1 MSDRRTS
8 GQLFFMAVLYTL
20 FFRSS
25 RGILTKNY
33 RNYYKA
39 VTVKRDSF
47 HYSVILLTKPCF
59 RSYKSC
65 NLSHFCHFLKFL
77 LQCDPLPEKICRPP
91 FFMPFLHVFY
101 RFSRCPGN
109 WNLPAGRVPSRAQ
122 DMCGRFCPDP
132 LGIVQW
138 FDKLVFVEMFDAWNA
153 GRRSTRQGLPCVRGA
168 VSEAD

>member
-1 MSDRRTS
+1 MYLEISGRWWSDRRTS

-20 FFRSS
+20 FSHSS

-91 FFMPFLHVFY
+91 FSCRFHMFFIVFPAA
-101 RFSRCPGN
+101 RGIGICPQG
-109 WNLPAGRVPSRAQ
+109 GQPSRAL
-122 DMCGRFCPDP
+122 DMCNRSFPDP
-132 LGIVQW
+132 LGIVLRC
-138 FDKLVFVEMFDAWNA
+138 DKLEFSGFAELTIDN
-153 GRRSTRQGLPCVRGA
+153 
-168 VSEAD
+168 

>member
-1 MSDRRTS
+1 MYLEISGRWWSDRRTS

-20 FFRSS
+20 FSHSS

-77 LQCDPLPEKICRPP
+77 LQCDPLPEKICRPS
-91 FFMPFLHVFY
+91 FFMPFLHVYFV
-101 RFSRCPGN
+101 FPLPGELEFARRAGSQAVRWICVIVPSLTRSVSFFDATN
-109 WNLPAGRVPSRAQ
+109 WNLVASP
-122 DMCGRFCPDP
+122 
-132 LGIVQW
+132 
-138 FDKLVFVEMFDAWNA
+138 N
-153 GRRSTRQGLPCVRGA
+153 
-168 VSEAD
+168 